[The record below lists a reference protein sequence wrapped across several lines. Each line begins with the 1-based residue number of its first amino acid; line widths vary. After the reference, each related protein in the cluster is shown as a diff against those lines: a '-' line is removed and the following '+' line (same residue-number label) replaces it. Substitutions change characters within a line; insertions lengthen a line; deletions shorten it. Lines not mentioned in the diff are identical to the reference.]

1 MSIANILSMAGGLGL
16 FLFGIRTMGDGL
28 ENAAGAKLKR
38 MLEVLTGNRFLA
50 VLVGFVVTAI
60 IQSSTATTVM
70 VVGFVNAGMMTL
82 AQAVGVIMGANIGT
96 TVTSLLIAL
105 NFSSVAA
112 ASVLV
117 GVILMLASKKTL
129 VKNLGSIFTGF
140 GLLFLGID
148 LMSDSMAPL
157 RESAGFMNFIVAV
170 SDSPL
175 RPLFGIL
182 LGIVMTAVLQS
193 SSASVGVLQTLA
205 MQGLVPLKFSVFV
218 LFGQNIGTCLTAL
231 FSTVGA
237 KKNSKRAAVIHLLF
251 NLLGTGMFIL
261 IALLT
266 PYIEWIEKISSDP
279 MAQIAISHIVFNVVS
294 TIVLFPF
301 AKLLVKLSCLIVPG
315 KDDSESEMHCRF
327 IDDRLLNTPPFA
339 VMQVGK
345 EVARMAKLARDNFE
359 TSAYAL
365 INRSDKDL
373 DKVMEKEE
381 VINYL
386 NHHITSYLVKL
397 NALDITDSDSD
408 YIARVFHAIN
418 DIERVGDHATN
429 LAEAAERNIGDGLT
443 FSDAARDELNQLC
456 GSVIT
461 LLDRSIEAF
470 DRQSLG
476 DGEAKELSDLEEH
489 IDDLT
494 LTCQDAHIFRLNR
507 NECNTEAG
515 MLYLNTITDFE
526 RVGDHAIN
534 IAFLARSNNFKN
546 TLAFCRGMMYN
557 INRTFV
563 RTKIQHSERT
573 EQYGRQTES
582 A

>member
-1 MSIANILSMAGGLGL
+1 MSVANILSMAGGLGL

-70 VVGFVNAGMMTL
+70 VVGFVNAGMMSL

-117 GVILMLASKKTL
+117 GVILMLASKKTV
-129 VKNLGSIFTGF
+129 VKNLGAIFTGF

-148 LMSDSMAPL
+148 MMSDSMAPL
-157 RESAGFMNFIVAV
+157 RESAGFMNFIITV
-170 SDSPL
+170 SESPL
-175 RPLFGIL
+175 RPLFGII

-251 NLLGTGMFIL
+251 NLIGTGIFIL

-266 PYIEWIEKISSDP
+266 PYVEWIEKLSPDP
-279 MAQIAISHIVFNVVS
+279 MAQIAISHIVFNIVS
-294 TIVLFPF
+294 TVVMFPF
-301 AKLLVKLSCLIVPG
+301 AKVLVKLSCLLVPG
-315 KDDSESEMHCRF
+315 KDDSESEMHCKF

-339 VMQVGK
+339 VMQVSK

-359 TSAYAL
+359 TSAHAL

-373 DKVMEKEE
+373 DKVMENEE
-381 VINYL
+381 IINYL

-418 DIERVGDHATN
+418 DIERVGDHAIN
-429 LAEAAERNIGDGLT
+429 LAEAAQHNIGEGLK
-443 FSDAARDELNQLC
+443 FSDPAREELNQLC
-456 GSVIT
+456 GSVVT
-461 LLDRSIEAF
+461 LLERSMAAF
-470 DRQSLG
+470 DNQSLS
-476 DGEAKELSDLEEH
+476 DNEAKELSDLEEH

-494 LTCQDAHIFRLNR
+494 LECQDSHIFRLNR
-507 NECNTEAG
+507 KECNTEAG

-534 IAFLARSNNFKN
+534 IAFLARSK
-546 TLAFCRGMMYN
+546 
-557 INRTFV
+557 
-563 RTKIQHSERT
+563 
-573 EQYGRQTES
+573 
-582 A
+582 

>member
-1 MSIANILSMAGGLGL
+1 MAGGLGL

-294 TIVLFPF
+294 TVVLFPF

-373 DKVMEKEE
+373 NKVMENEE

-456 GSVIT
+456 GSVIN

-470 DRQSLG
+470 NNQSLG

-534 IAFLARSNNFKN
+534 IAFLARSK
-546 TLAFCRGMMYN
+546 
-557 INRTFV
+557 
-563 RTKIQHSERT
+563 
-573 EQYGRQTES
+573 
-582 A
+582 

>member
-1 MSIANILSMAGGLGL
+1 MSVANILSMAGGLGL

-50 VLVGFVVTAI
+50 VLVGFIVTAI

-70 VVGFVNAGMMTL
+70 VVGFVNAGMMSL

-112 ASVLV
+112 SSVLV
-117 GVILMLASKKTL
+117 GVILMLASKKTV
-129 VKNLGSIFTGF
+129 VKNLGAIFTGF

-148 LMSDSMAPL
+148 MMSDSMAPL
-157 RESAGFMNFIVAV
+157 RESAGFMNFIVTV
-170 SDSPL
+170 SESPL
-175 RPLFGIL
+175 RPLFGII

-251 NLLGTGMFIL
+251 NLIGTGIFIL

-266 PYIEWIEKISSDP
+266 PYVEWIEKLSPDP
-279 MAQIAISHIVFNVVS
+279 MAQIAISHIVFNIVS
-294 TIVLFPF
+294 TVVMFPF
-301 AKLLVKLSCLIVPG
+301 AKVLVKLSCLLIPG
-315 KDDSESEMHCRF
+315 KDDSESEMHCKF

-339 VMQVGK
+339 VMQVSK

-359 TSAYAL
+359 TSAHAL

-373 DKVMEKEE
+373 DKVMENEE
-381 VINYL
+381 IINYL

-418 DIERVGDHATN
+418 DIERVGDHAIN
-429 LAEAAERNIGDGLT
+429 LAEAAQHNIGEGLK
-443 FSDAARDELNQLC
+443 FSDPAREELNQLC
-456 GSVIT
+456 GSVVT
-461 LLDRSIEAF
+461 LLERSMAAF
-470 DRQSLG
+470 DNQSLS
-476 DGEAKELSDLEEH
+476 DNEAKELSDLEEH

-494 LTCQDAHIFRLNR
+494 LECQDSHIFRLNR
-507 NECNTEAG
+507 KECNTEAG

-534 IAFLARSNNFKN
+534 IAFLARSK
-546 TLAFCRGMMYN
+546 
-557 INRTFV
+557 
-563 RTKIQHSERT
+563 
-573 EQYGRQTES
+573 
-582 A
+582 

>member
-1 MSIANILSMAGGLGL
+1 MSVANILSMAGGLGL

-70 VVGFVNAGMMTL
+70 VVGFVNAGMMSL

-112 ASVLV
+112 AAVLV
-117 GVILMLASKKTL
+117 GVILMLASKKTV
-129 VKNLGSIFTGF
+129 VKNLGAIFTGF

-148 LMSDSMAPL
+148 MMSDSMAPL
-157 RESAGFMNFIVAV
+157 RDSTGFMNFIVTV
-170 SDSPL
+170 SESPL
-175 RPLFGIL
+175 RPLFGII

-231 FSTVGA
+231 FSTVGV

-251 NLLGTGMFIL
+251 NLIGTGIFIL

-266 PYIEWIEKISSDP
+266 PYVEWIEKLSPDP
-279 MAQIAISHIVFNVVS
+279 MAQIAISHIVFNIVS
-294 TIVLFPF
+294 TVVMFPF
-301 AKLLVKLSCLIVPG
+301 AKVLVKLSCLLVPG
-315 KDDSESEMHCRF
+315 KDDSESEMHCKF

-339 VMQVGK
+339 VMQVSK
-345 EVARMAKLARDNFE
+345 EVARMAKLACDNSE
-359 TSAYAL
+359 TSAHAL

-373 DKVMEKEE
+373 DKVMENEE
-381 VINYL
+381 IINYL

-418 DIERVGDHATN
+418 DIERVGDHAIN
-429 LAEAAERNIGDGLT
+429 LAEAAQHNIGEGLK
-443 FSDAARDELNQLC
+443 FSDPAREELNQLC
-456 GSVIT
+456 GSVVT
-461 LLDRSIEAF
+461 LLERSMAAF
-470 DRQSLG
+470 DNQSLS
-476 DGEAKELSDLEEH
+476 DNEAKELSDLEEH

-494 LTCQDAHIFRLNR
+494 LECQDSHIFRLNR
-507 NECNTEAG
+507 KECNTEAG

-534 IAFLARSNNFKN
+534 IAFLARSK
-546 TLAFCRGMMYN
+546 
-557 INRTFV
+557 
-563 RTKIQHSERT
+563 
-573 EQYGRQTES
+573 
-582 A
+582 

>member
-1 MSIANILSMAGGLGL
+1 MSVANILSMAGGLGL

-28 ENAAGAKLKR
+28 DNAAGAKLKR

-70 VVGFVNAGMMTL
+70 VVGFVNAGMMSL

-112 ASVLV
+112 AAVLV
-117 GVILMLASKKTL
+117 GVILMLASKKTV
-129 VKNLGSIFTGF
+129 VKNLGAIFTGF

-148 LMSDSMAPL
+148 MMSDSMAPL
-157 RESAGFMNFIVAV
+157 RESAGFMNFIVTV
-170 SDSPL
+170 SESPL
-175 RPLFGIL
+175 RPLFGII

-251 NLLGTGMFIL
+251 NLIGTGIFIL
-261 IALLT
+261 IALLA
-266 PYIEWIEKISSDP
+266 PYVEWIEKLSPDP
-279 MAQIAISHIVFNVVS
+279 MAQIAISHIVFNIVS
-294 TIVLFPF
+294 TVVMFPF
-301 AKLLVKLSCLIVPG
+301 AKALVKLSCLLVPG
-315 KDDSESEMHCRF
+315 KDDSESEMHCKF

-339 VMQVGK
+339 VMQVSK

-359 TSAYAL
+359 TSAHAL

-373 DKVMEKEE
+373 DKVMENEE
-381 VINYL
+381 IINYL

-418 DIERVGDHATN
+418 DIERVGDHAIN
-429 LAEAAERNIGDGLT
+429 LAEAAQHNIGEGLK
-443 FSDAARDELNQLC
+443 FSDPAREELNQLC
-456 GSVIT
+456 GSVVT
-461 LLDRSIEAF
+461 LLERSMAAF
-470 DRQSLG
+470 DNQSLS
-476 DGEAKELSDLEEH
+476 DNEAKELSDLEEH

-494 LTCQDAHIFRLNR
+494 LECQDSHIFRLNR
-507 NECNTEAG
+507 KECNTEAG

-534 IAFLARSNNFKN
+534 IAFLARSK
-546 TLAFCRGMMYN
+546 
-557 INRTFV
+557 
-563 RTKIQHSERT
+563 
-573 EQYGRQTES
+573 
-582 A
+582 

>member
-1 MSIANILSMAGGLGL
+1 MSVANILSMAGGLGL

-70 VVGFVNAGMMTL
+70 VVGFVNAGMMSL

-117 GVILMLASKKTL
+117 GVILMLASKKTV
-129 VKNLGSIFTGF
+129 VKNLGAIFTGF

-148 LMSDSMAPL
+148 MMSDSMAPL
-157 RESAGFMNFIVAV
+157 RESAGFMNFIVTV
-170 SDSPL
+170 SESPL
-175 RPLFGIL
+175 RPLFGII

-251 NLLGTGMFIL
+251 NLIGTGIFIL

-266 PYIEWIEKISSDP
+266 PYVEWIEKLSPDP
-279 MAQIAISHIVFNVVS
+279 MAQIAISHIVFNIVS
-294 TIVLFPF
+294 TVVMFPF
-301 AKLLVKLSCLIVPG
+301 AKALVKLSCLLVPG
-315 KDDSESEMHCRF
+315 KDDSESEMHCKF

-339 VMQVGK
+339 VMQVSK

-359 TSAYAL
+359 TSAHAL

-373 DKVMEKEE
+373 DKVMENEE
-381 VINYL
+381 IINYL

-418 DIERVGDHATN
+418 DIERVGDHAIN
-429 LAEAAERNIGDGLT
+429 LAEAAQHNIGEGLK
-443 FSDAARDELNQLC
+443 FSDSAREELNQLC
-456 GSVIT
+456 GSVVT
-461 LLDRSIEAF
+461 LLERSMAAF
-470 DRQSLG
+470 DNQSLS
-476 DGEAKELSDLEEH
+476 DNEAKELSDLEEH

-494 LTCQDAHIFRLNR
+494 LECQDSHIFRLNR
-507 NECNTEAG
+507 KECNTEAG

-534 IAFLARSNNFKN
+534 IAFLARSK
-546 TLAFCRGMMYN
+546 
-557 INRTFV
+557 
-563 RTKIQHSERT
+563 
-573 EQYGRQTES
+573 
-582 A
+582 

>member
-1 MSIANILSMAGGLGL
+1 MSVANILSMAGGLGL

-117 GVILMLASKKTL
+117 GVILMLASKKTV
-129 VKNLGSIFTGF
+129 VKNLGAIFTGF

-148 LMSDSMAPL
+148 MMSDSMAPL
-157 RESAGFMNFIVAV
+157 RDSAGFMNFIVTV
-170 SDSPL
+170 SESPL
-175 RPLFGIL
+175 RPLFGII

-251 NLLGTGMFIL
+251 NLIGTGIFIL

-266 PYIEWIEKISSDP
+266 PYVEWIEKLSPDP
-279 MAQIAISHIVFNVVS
+279 MAQIAISHIVFNIVS
-294 TIVLFPF
+294 TVVMFPF
-301 AKLLVKLSCLIVPG
+301 AKALVKLSCLLVPG
-315 KDDSESEMHCRF
+315 KDDSESEMHCKF

-339 VMQVGK
+339 VMQVSK

-359 TSAYAL
+359 TSAHAL

-373 DKVMEKEE
+373 DKVMENEE
-381 VINYL
+381 IINYL

-418 DIERVGDHATN
+418 DIERVGDHAIN
-429 LAEAAERNIGDGLT
+429 LAEAAQHNIGEGLK
-443 FSDAARDELNQLC
+443 FSDPAREELNQLC
-456 GSVIT
+456 GSVVT
-461 LLDRSIEAF
+461 LLERSMAAF
-470 DRQSLG
+470 DNQSLS
-476 DGEAKELSDLEEH
+476 DNEAKELSDLEEH

-494 LTCQDAHIFRLNR
+494 LECQDSHIFRLNR
-507 NECNTEAG
+507 KECNTEAG

-534 IAFLARSNNFKN
+534 IAFLARSK
-546 TLAFCRGMMYN
+546 
-557 INRTFV
+557 
-563 RTKIQHSERT
+563 
-573 EQYGRQTES
+573 
-582 A
+582 

>member
-1 MSIANILSMAGGLGL
+1 MSVANILSMAGGLGL

-70 VVGFVNAGMMTL
+70 VVGFVNAGMMSL

-117 GVILMLASKKTL
+117 GVILMLASKKTV
-129 VKNLGSIFTGF
+129 VKNLGAIFTGF

-148 LMSDSMAPL
+148 MMSDSMAPL
-157 RESAGFMNFIVAV
+157 RDSAGFMNFIVTV
-170 SDSPL
+170 SESPL
-175 RPLFGIL
+175 RPLFGII

-251 NLLGTGMFIL
+251 NLIGTGIFIL

-266 PYIEWIEKISSDP
+266 PYVEWIEKLSPDP
-279 MAQIAISHIVFNVVS
+279 MAQIAISHIVFNIVS
-294 TIVLFPF
+294 TVVMFPF
-301 AKLLVKLSCLIVPG
+301 AKVLVKLSCLLVPG
-315 KDDSESEMHCRF
+315 KDDSESEMHCKF

-339 VMQVGK
+339 VMQVSK

-359 TSAYAL
+359 TSAHAL

-373 DKVMEKEE
+373 DKVMENEE
-381 VINYL
+381 IINYL

-418 DIERVGDHATN
+418 DIERVGDHAIN
-429 LAEAAERNIGDGLT
+429 LAEAAQHNIGEGLK
-443 FSDAARDELNQLC
+443 FSDPAREELNQLC
-456 GSVIT
+456 GSVVT
-461 LLDRSIEAF
+461 LLERSMAAF
-470 DRQSLG
+470 DNQSLS
-476 DGEAKELSDLEEH
+476 DNEAKELSDLEEH

-494 LTCQDAHIFRLNR
+494 LECQDSHIFRLNSK
-507 NECNTEAG
+507 ECNTEAG

-534 IAFLARSNNFKN
+534 IAFLARSK
-546 TLAFCRGMMYN
+546 
-557 INRTFV
+557 
-563 RTKIQHSERT
+563 
-573 EQYGRQTES
+573 
-582 A
+582 

>member
-1 MSIANILSMAGGLGL
+1 MSITNILSMAGGLGL

-294 TIVLFPF
+294 TVVLFPF

-470 DRQSLG
+470 NNQSLG

-534 IAFLARSNNFKN
+534 IAFLARSK
-546 TLAFCRGMMYN
+546 
-557 INRTFV
+557 
-563 RTKIQHSERT
+563 
-573 EQYGRQTES
+573 
-582 A
+582 

>member
-294 TIVLFPF
+294 TVVLFPF

-534 IAFLARSNNFKN
+534 IAFLARSK
-546 TLAFCRGMMYN
+546 
-557 INRTFV
+557 
-563 RTKIQHSERT
+563 
-573 EQYGRQTES
+573 
-582 A
+582 

>member
-1 MSIANILSMAGGLGL
+1 MSVANILSMAGGLGL

-70 VVGFVNAGMMTL
+70 VVGFVNSGLMTL
-82 AQAVGVIMGANIGT
+82 RQAINVIMGANVGT

-112 ASVLV
+112 AAVLV
-117 GVILMLASKKTL
+117 GVILMLASKKTV
-129 VKNLGSIFTGF
+129 VKNLGAIFTGF

-148 LMSDSMAPL
+148 MMSDSMAPL
-157 RESAGFMNFIVAV
+157 RDSAGFMNFIVTV
-170 SDSPL
+170 SESPL
-175 RPLFGIL
+175 RPLFGII

-251 NLLGTGMFIL
+251 NVIGTGIFIL

-266 PYIEWIEKISSDP
+266 PYVEWIEKLSPDP
-279 MAQIAISHIVFNVVS
+279 MAQIAISHIVFNIVS
-294 TIVLFPF
+294 TVVMFPF
-301 AKLLVKLSCLIVPG
+301 AKVLVKLSCLLVPG
-315 KDDSESEMHCRF
+315 KDDSESEMHCKF

-339 VMQVGK
+339 VMQVSK

-359 TSAYAL
+359 TSAHAL

-373 DKVMEKEE
+373 DKVMENEE

-418 DIERVGDHATN
+418 DIERVGDHAIN
-429 LAEAAERNIGDGLT
+429 LAEAAQHNIGEGLK
-443 FSDAARDELNQLC
+443 FSDPAREELNQLC
-456 GSVIT
+456 GSVVT
-461 LLDRSIEAF
+461 LLERSMAAF
-470 DRQSLG
+470 DNQSLS
-476 DGEAKELSDLEEH
+476 DNEAKELSDLEEH

-494 LTCQDAHIFRLNR
+494 LECQDSHIFRLNR
-507 NECNTEAG
+507 KECNTEAG

-534 IAFLARSNNFKN
+534 IAFLARSK
-546 TLAFCRGMMYN
+546 
-557 INRTFV
+557 
-563 RTKIQHSERT
+563 
-573 EQYGRQTES
+573 
-582 A
+582 

>member
-1 MSIANILSMAGGLGL
+1 MSVANILSMAGGLGL

-28 ENAAGAKLKR
+28 ENAAGTKLKR

-70 VVGFVNAGMMTL
+70 VVGFVNAGMMSL

-112 ASVLV
+112 AAVLV
-117 GVILMLASKKTL
+117 GVILMLASKKTV
-129 VKNLGSIFTGF
+129 VKNLGAIFTGF

-148 LMSDSMAPL
+148 MMSDSMAPL
-157 RESAGFMNFIVAV
+157 RESAGFMNFIVTV
-170 SDSPL
+170 SESPL
-175 RPLFGIL
+175 RPLFGII

-251 NLLGTGMFIL
+251 NLIGTGIFIL

-266 PYIEWIEKISSDP
+266 PYVEWIEKLSPDP
-279 MAQIAISHIVFNVVS
+279 MAQIAISHIVFNIVS
-294 TIVLFPF
+294 TVIMFPF
-301 AKLLVKLSCLIVPG
+301 AKVLVKLSCLLVPG
-315 KDDSESEMHCRF
+315 KDDSESEMHCKF

-339 VMQVGK
+339 VMQVSK

-359 TSAYAL
+359 TSAHAL

-373 DKVMEKEE
+373 DKVMENEE
-381 VINYL
+381 IINYL

-418 DIERVGDHATN
+418 DIERVGDHAIN
-429 LAEAAERNIGDGLT
+429 LAEAAQHNIGEGLK
-443 FSDAARDELNQLC
+443 FSDPAREELNQLC
-456 GSVIT
+456 GSVVT
-461 LLDRSIEAF
+461 LLERSMAAF
-470 DRQSLG
+470 DNQSLS
-476 DGEAKELSDLEEH
+476 DNEAKELSDLEEH

-494 LTCQDAHIFRLNR
+494 LECQDSHIFRLNR
-507 NECNTEAG
+507 KECNTEAG

-534 IAFLARSNNFKN
+534 IAFLARSK
-546 TLAFCRGMMYN
+546 
-557 INRTFV
+557 
-563 RTKIQHSERT
+563 
-573 EQYGRQTES
+573 
-582 A
+582 

>member
-1 MSIANILSMAGGLGL
+1 MSVANILSMAGGLGL

-70 VVGFVNAGMMTL
+70 VVGFVNAGMMSL

-117 GVILMLASKKTL
+117 GVILMLASKKTV
-129 VKNLGSIFTGF
+129 VKNLGAIFTGF

-148 LMSDSMAPL
+148 MMSDSMAPL
-157 RESAGFMNFIVAV
+157 RDSAGLMNFIVTV
-170 SDSPL
+170 SESPL
-175 RPLFGIL
+175 RPLFGII

-251 NLLGTGMFIL
+251 NLIGTGIFIL

-266 PYIEWIEKISSDP
+266 PYVEWIEKLSPDP
-279 MAQIAISHIVFNVVS
+279 MAQIAISHIVFNIVS
-294 TIVLFPF
+294 TVVMFPF
-301 AKLLVKLSCLIVPG
+301 AKALVKLSCLLVPG
-315 KDDSESEMHCRF
+315 KDDSESEMHCKF

-339 VMQVGK
+339 VMQVSK

-359 TSAYAL
+359 TSAHAL

-373 DKVMEKEE
+373 DKVMENEE
-381 VINYL
+381 IINYL

-418 DIERVGDHATN
+418 DIERVGDHAIN
-429 LAEAAERNIGDGLT
+429 LAEAAQHNIGEGLK
-443 FSDAARDELNQLC
+443 FSDPAREELNQLC
-456 GSVIT
+456 GSVVT
-461 LLDRSIEAF
+461 LLERSMAAF
-470 DRQSLG
+470 DNQSLS
-476 DGEAKELSDLEEH
+476 DDEAKELSDLEEH

-494 LTCQDAHIFRLNR
+494 LECQDSHIFRLNR
-507 NECNTEAG
+507 KECNTEAG

-534 IAFLARSNNFKN
+534 IAFLARSK
-546 TLAFCRGMMYN
+546 
-557 INRTFV
+557 
-563 RTKIQHSERT
+563 
-573 EQYGRQTES
+573 
-582 A
+582 

>member
-1 MSIANILSMAGGLGL
+1 MSVANILSMAGGLGL

-70 VVGFVNAGMMTL
+70 VVGFVNAGMMSL

-112 ASVLV
+112 AAVLV
-117 GVILMLASKKTL
+117 GVILMLASKKTV
-129 VKNLGSIFTGF
+129 VKNLGAIFTGF

-148 LMSDSMAPL
+148 MMSDSMAPL
-157 RESAGFMNFIVAV
+157 RESAGFMNFIVTV
-170 SDSPL
+170 SESPL
-175 RPLFGIL
+175 RPLFGII

-251 NLLGTGMFIL
+251 NLIGTGIFII

-266 PYIEWIEKISSDP
+266 PYVEWIEKLSPDP
-279 MAQIAISHIVFNVVS
+279 MAQIAISHIVFNIVS
-294 TIVLFPF
+294 TVVMFPF
-301 AKLLVKLSCLIVPG
+301 AKVLVKLSCLLVPG
-315 KDDSESEMHCRF
+315 KDDSESEMHCKF

-339 VMQVGK
+339 VMQVSK

-359 TSAYAL
+359 TSAHAL

-373 DKVMEKEE
+373 DKVMENEE
-381 VINYL
+381 IINYL

-418 DIERVGDHATN
+418 DIERVGDHAIN
-429 LAEAAERNIGDGLT
+429 LAEAAQHNIGEGLK
-443 FSDAARDELNQLC
+443 FSDPAREELNQLC
-456 GSVIT
+456 GSVVT
-461 LLDRSIEAF
+461 LLERSMAAF
-470 DRQSLG
+470 DNQSLS
-476 DGEAKELSDLEEH
+476 DNEAKELSDLEEH

-494 LTCQDAHIFRLNR
+494 LECQDSHIFRLNR
-507 NECNTEAG
+507 KECNTEAG

-534 IAFLARSNNFKN
+534 IAFLARSK
-546 TLAFCRGMMYN
+546 
-557 INRTFV
+557 
-563 RTKIQHSERT
+563 
-573 EQYGRQTES
+573 
-582 A
+582 

>member
-1 MSIANILSMAGGLGL
+1 MSVANILSMAGGLGL

-70 VVGFVNAGMMTL
+70 VVGFVNAGMMSL

-112 ASVLV
+112 AAVLV
-117 GVILMLASKKTL
+117 GVILMLASKKTV
-129 VKNLGSIFTGF
+129 VKNLGAIFTGF

-148 LMSDSMAPL
+148 MMSDSMAPL
-157 RESAGFMNFIVAV
+157 RESAGFMNFIVTV
-170 SDSPL
+170 SESPL
-175 RPLFGIL
+175 RPLFGII

-251 NLLGTGMFIL
+251 NLIGTGIFIL
-261 IALLT
+261 IALLA
-266 PYIEWIEKISSDP
+266 PYVEWIEKLSPDP
-279 MAQIAISHIVFNVVS
+279 MAQIAISHIVFNIVS
-294 TIVLFPF
+294 TVVMFPF
-301 AKLLVKLSCLIVPG
+301 AKVLVKLSCLLVPG
-315 KDDSESEMHCRF
+315 KDDSESEMHCKF

-339 VMQVGK
+339 VMQVSK

-359 TSAYAL
+359 TSAHAL
-365 INRSDKDL
+365 INHSDKDL
-373 DKVMEKEE
+373 DKVMENEE
-381 VINYL
+381 IINYL

-418 DIERVGDHATN
+418 DIERVGDHAIN
-429 LAEAAERNIGDGLT
+429 LAEAAQHNIGEGFK
-443 FSDAARDELNQLC
+443 FSDPAREELNQLC
-456 GSVIT
+456 GSVVT
-461 LLDRSIEAF
+461 LLERSMVAF
-470 DRQSLG
+470 DNQSLS
-476 DGEAKELSDLEEH
+476 DNEAKELSDLEEH

-494 LTCQDAHIFRLNR
+494 LECQDSHIFRLNR
-507 NECNTEAG
+507 KECNTEAG

-534 IAFLARSNNFKN
+534 IAFLARSK
-546 TLAFCRGMMYN
+546 
-557 INRTFV
+557 
-563 RTKIQHSERT
+563 
-573 EQYGRQTES
+573 
-582 A
+582 

>member
-1 MSIANILSMAGGLGL
+1 MSVANILSMAGGLGL

-70 VVGFVNAGMMTL
+70 VVGFVNAGMMSL

-112 ASVLV
+112 AAVLV
-117 GVILMLASKKTL
+117 GVILMLASKKTV
-129 VKNLGSIFTGF
+129 VKNLGAIFTGF

-148 LMSDSMAPL
+148 MMSDSMAPL
-157 RESAGFMNFIVAV
+157 RESAGFMNFIVTV
-170 SDSPL
+170 SESPL
-175 RPLFGIL
+175 RPLFGII

-205 MQGLVPLKFSVFV
+205 LQGLVPLKFSVFV

-251 NLLGTGMFIL
+251 NVIGTGIFIL

-266 PYIEWIEKISSDP
+266 PYVEWIEKLSPDP
-279 MAQIAISHIVFNVVS
+279 MAQIAISHIVFNIVS
-294 TIVLFPF
+294 TVIMFPF
-301 AKLLVKLSCLIVPG
+301 AKALVKLSCLLVPG
-315 KDDSESEMHCRF
+315 KDDSESEMHCKF

-339 VMQVGK
+339 VMQVSK

-359 TSAYAL
+359 TSAHAL

-373 DKVMEKEE
+373 DKVMENEE

-418 DIERVGDHATN
+418 DIERVGDHAIN
-429 LAEAAERNIGDGLT
+429 LAEAAQHNIGEGLK
-443 FSDAARDELNQLC
+443 FSDPAREELNQLC
-456 GSVIT
+456 GSVVT
-461 LLDRSIEAF
+461 LLERSMAAF
-470 DRQSLG
+470 DNQSLS
-476 DGEAKELSDLEEH
+476 DNEAKELSDLEEH

-494 LTCQDAHIFRLNR
+494 LECQDSHIFRLNR
-507 NECNTEAG
+507 KECNTEAG

-534 IAFLARSNNFKN
+534 IAFLARSK
-546 TLAFCRGMMYN
+546 
-557 INRTFV
+557 
-563 RTKIQHSERT
+563 
-573 EQYGRQTES
+573 
-582 A
+582 

>member
-1 MSIANILSMAGGLGL
+1 MSVANILSMAGGLGL

-70 VVGFVNAGMMTL
+70 VVGFVNAGMMSL

-117 GVILMLASKKTL
+117 GVILMLASKKTV
-129 VKNLGSIFTGF
+129 VKNLGAIFTGF

-148 LMSDSMAPL
+148 MMSDSMAPL
-157 RESAGFMNFIVAV
+157 RESAGFMNFIVTV
-170 SDSPL
+170 SESPL
-175 RPLFGIL
+175 RPLFGII

-251 NLLGTGMFIL
+251 NLIGTGIFIL

-266 PYIEWIEKISSDP
+266 PYVEWIEKLSPDP
-279 MAQIAISHIVFNVVS
+279 MAQIAISHIVFNIVS
-294 TIVLFPF
+294 TVVMFPF
-301 AKLLVKLSCLIVPG
+301 AKVLVKLSCLLVPG
-315 KDDSESEMHCRF
+315 KDDSESEMHCKF

-339 VMQVGK
+339 VMQVSK

-359 TSAYAL
+359 TSAHAL

-373 DKVMEKEE
+373 DKVMENEE
-381 VINYL
+381 IINYL

-418 DIERVGDHATN
+418 DIERVGDHAIN
-429 LAEAAERNIGDGLT
+429 LAEAAQHNIGEGLK
-443 FSDAARDELNQLC
+443 FSDPAREELNQLC
-456 GSVIT
+456 GSVVT
-461 LLDRSIEAF
+461 LLECSMAAF
-470 DRQSLG
+470 DNQSLS
-476 DGEAKELSDLEEH
+476 DNEAKELSDLEEH

-494 LTCQDAHIFRLNR
+494 LECQDSHIFRLNR
-507 NECNTEAG
+507 KECNTEAG

-534 IAFLARSNNFKN
+534 IAFLARSK
-546 TLAFCRGMMYN
+546 
-557 INRTFV
+557 
-563 RTKIQHSERT
+563 
-573 EQYGRQTES
+573 
-582 A
+582 

>member
-1 MSIANILSMAGGLGL
+1 MSVANILSMAGGLGL

-70 VVGFVNAGMMTL
+70 VVGFVNAGMMSL

-117 GVILMLASKKTL
+117 GVILMLASKKTV
-129 VKNLGSIFTGF
+129 VKNLGAIFTGF

-148 LMSDSMAPL
+148 MMSDSMAPL
-157 RESAGFMNFIVAV
+157 RDSAGFMNFIVTV
-170 SDSPL
+170 SESPL
-175 RPLFGIL
+175 RPLFGIV

-251 NLLGTGMFIL
+251 NLIGTGIFIL

-266 PYIEWIEKISSDP
+266 PYVEWIEKLSPDP
-279 MAQIAISHIVFNVVS
+279 MAQIAISHIVFNIVS
-294 TIVLFPF
+294 TVVMFPF
-301 AKLLVKLSCLIVPG
+301 AKALVKLSCLLVPG
-315 KDDSESEMHCRF
+315 KDDSESEMHCKF

-339 VMQVGK
+339 VMQVSK

-359 TSAYAL
+359 TSAHAL

-373 DKVMEKEE
+373 DKVMENEE
-381 VINYL
+381 IINYL

-418 DIERVGDHATN
+418 DIERVGDHAIN
-429 LAEAAERNIGDGLT
+429 LAEAAQHNIGEGLK
-443 FSDAARDELNQLC
+443 FSDPAREELNQLC
-456 GSVIT
+456 GSVVT
-461 LLDRSIEAF
+461 LLERSMAAF
-470 DRQSLG
+470 DNQSLS
-476 DGEAKELSDLEEH
+476 DNEAKELSDLEEH

-494 LTCQDAHIFRLNR
+494 LECQDSHIFRLNR
-507 NECNTEAG
+507 KECNTEAG

-534 IAFLARSNNFKN
+534 IAFLARSK
-546 TLAFCRGMMYN
+546 
-557 INRTFV
+557 
-563 RTKIQHSERT
+563 
-573 EQYGRQTES
+573 
-582 A
+582 

>member
-16 FLFGIRTMGDGL
+16 FLFGLRTMGDGL

-294 TIVLFPF
+294 TVVLFPF

-315 KDDSESEMHCRF
+315 KDDSESEMHCHF

-456 GSVIT
+456 GSVVT
-461 LLDRSIEAF
+461 LLERSMAAF
-470 DRQSLG
+470 DNQSLS
-476 DGEAKELSDLEEH
+476 DDEAKELSDLEEH

-494 LTCQDAHIFRLNR
+494 LECQDSHIFRLNR

-534 IAFLARSNNFKN
+534 IAFLARSK
-546 TLAFCRGMMYN
+546 
-557 INRTFV
+557 
-563 RTKIQHSERT
+563 
-573 EQYGRQTES
+573 
-582 A
+582 

>member
-1 MSIANILSMAGGLGL
+1 MSVANILSMAGGLGL

-70 VVGFVNAGMMTL
+70 VVGFVNAGMMSL

-117 GVILMLASKKTL
+117 GVILMLASKKTV
-129 VKNLGSIFTGF
+129 VKNLGAIFTGF

-148 LMSDSMAPL
+148 MMSDSMAPL
-157 RESAGFMNFIVAV
+157 RESAGFMNFIVTV
-170 SDSPL
+170 SESPL
-175 RPLFGIL
+175 RPLFGII

-205 MQGLVPLKFSVFV
+205 MQGLMPLKFSVFV

-251 NLLGTGMFIL
+251 NLIGTGIFII

-266 PYIEWIEKISSDP
+266 PYVEWIEKLSPDP
-279 MAQIAISHIVFNVVS
+279 MAQIAISHIVFNIVS
-294 TIVLFPF
+294 TVIMFPF
-301 AKLLVKLSCLIVPG
+301 AKVLVKLSCLLVPG
-315 KDDSESEMHCRF
+315 KDDSESEMHCKF

-339 VMQVGK
+339 VMQVSK

-359 TSAYAL
+359 TSAHAL

-373 DKVMEKEE
+373 DKVMENEE
-381 VINYL
+381 IINYL

-418 DIERVGDHATN
+418 DIERVGDHAIN
-429 LAEAAERNIGDGLT
+429 LAEAAQHNIGEGLK
-443 FSDAARDELNQLC
+443 FSDPAREELNQLC
-456 GSVIT
+456 GSVVT
-461 LLDRSIEAF
+461 LLERSMAAF
-470 DRQSLG
+470 DNQSLS
-476 DGEAKELSDLEEH
+476 DNEAKELSDLEEH

-494 LTCQDAHIFRLNR
+494 LECQDSHIFRLNR
-507 NECNTEAG
+507 KECNTEAG

-534 IAFLARSNNFKN
+534 IAFLARSK
-546 TLAFCRGMMYN
+546 
-557 INRTFV
+557 
-563 RTKIQHSERT
+563 
-573 EQYGRQTES
+573 
-582 A
+582 

>member
-1 MSIANILSMAGGLGL
+1 MSVANILSMAGGLGL

-70 VVGFVNAGMMTL
+70 VVGFVNAGMMSL

-112 ASVLV
+112 AAVLV
-117 GVILMLASKKTL
+117 GVILMLASKKTV
-129 VKNLGSIFTGF
+129 VKNLGAIFTGF
-140 GLLFLGID
+140 GLLFLGIHM
-148 LMSDSMAPL
+148 MSDSMAPL
-157 RESAGFMNFIVAV
+157 RESAGFMNFIVTV
-170 SDSPL
+170 SESPL
-175 RPLFGIL
+175 RPLFGII

-251 NLLGTGMFIL
+251 NLIGTGIFIL

-266 PYIEWIEKISSDP
+266 PYVEWIEKLSPDP
-279 MAQIAISHIVFNVVS
+279 MAQIAISHIVFNIVS
-294 TIVLFPF
+294 TVVMFPF
-301 AKLLVKLSCLIVPG
+301 AKVLVKLSCLLVPG
-315 KDDSESEMHCRF
+315 KDDSESEMHCKF

-339 VMQVGK
+339 VMQVSK

-359 TSAYAL
+359 TSAHAL

-373 DKVMEKEE
+373 DKVMENEE
-381 VINYL
+381 IINYL

-418 DIERVGDHATN
+418 DIERVGDHAIN
-429 LAEAAERNIGDGLT
+429 LAEAAQHNIGEGLK
-443 FSDAARDELNQLC
+443 FSDPAREELNQLC
-456 GSVIT
+456 GSVVT
-461 LLDRSIEAF
+461 LLERSMAAF
-470 DRQSLG
+470 DNQSLS
-476 DGEAKELSDLEEH
+476 DNEAKELSDLEEH

-494 LTCQDAHIFRLNR
+494 LECQDSHIFRLNR
-507 NECNTEAG
+507 KECNTEAG

-534 IAFLARSNNFKN
+534 IAFLARSK
-546 TLAFCRGMMYN
+546 
-557 INRTFV
+557 
-563 RTKIQHSERT
+563 
-573 EQYGRQTES
+573 
-582 A
+582 

>member
-1 MSIANILSMAGGLGL
+1 MSVANILSMAGGLGL

-70 VVGFVNAGMMTL
+70 VVGFVNAGMMSL

-112 ASVLV
+112 AAVLV
-117 GVILMLASKKTL
+117 GVILMLASKKTV
-129 VKNLGSIFTGF
+129 VKNLGAIFTGF

-148 LMSDSMAPL
+148 MMSDSMAPL
-157 RESAGFMNFIVAV
+157 RDSAGFMNFIVTV
-170 SDSPL
+170 SESPL
-175 RPLFGIL
+175 RPLFGII

-251 NLLGTGMFIL
+251 NLIGTGIFIL

-266 PYIEWIEKISSDP
+266 PYVEWIEKLSPDP
-279 MAQIAISHIVFNVVS
+279 MAQIAISHIVFNIVS
-294 TIVLFPF
+294 TVVMFPF
-301 AKLLVKLSCLIVPG
+301 AKALVKLSCLLVPG
-315 KDDSESEMHCRF
+315 KDDSESEMHCKF

-339 VMQVGK
+339 VMQVSK

-359 TSAYAL
+359 TSAHAL

-373 DKVMEKEE
+373 DKVMENEE
-381 VINYL
+381 IINYL

-418 DIERVGDHATN
+418 DIERVGDHAIN
-429 LAEAAERNIGDGLT
+429 LAEAAQHNIGEGLK
-443 FSDAARDELNQLC
+443 FSDPAREELNQLC
-456 GSVIT
+456 GSVVT
-461 LLDRSIEAF
+461 LLERSMAAF
-470 DRQSLG
+470 DNQSLS
-476 DGEAKELSDLEEH
+476 DDEAKKLSDLEEH

-494 LTCQDAHIFRLNR
+494 LECQDSHIFRLNR
-507 NECNTEAG
+507 KECNTEAG

-534 IAFLARSNNFKN
+534 IAFLARSK
-546 TLAFCRGMMYN
+546 
-557 INRTFV
+557 
-563 RTKIQHSERT
+563 
-573 EQYGRQTES
+573 
-582 A
+582 

>member
-1 MSIANILSMAGGLGL
+1 MSVANILSMAGGLGL

-70 VVGFVNAGMMTL
+70 VVGFVNAGMMSL

-112 ASVLV
+112 AAVLV
-117 GVILMLASKKTL
+117 GVILMLASKKTV
-129 VKNLGSIFTGF
+129 VKNLGAIFTGF

-148 LMSDSMAPL
+148 MMSDSMAPL
-157 RESAGFMNFIVAV
+157 RESAGFMNFIVTV
-170 SDSPL
+170 SESPL
-175 RPLFGIL
+175 RPLFGII

-251 NLLGTGMFIL
+251 NVIGTGIFIL

-266 PYIEWIEKISSDP
+266 PYVEWIEKLSPDP
-279 MAQIAISHIVFNVVS
+279 MAQIAISHIVFNIVS
-294 TIVLFPF
+294 TVIMFPF
-301 AKLLVKLSCLIVPG
+301 AKVLVKLSCLLVPG
-315 KDDSESEMHCRF
+315 KDDSESEMHCKF

-339 VMQVGK
+339 VMQVSK

-359 TSAYAL
+359 TSAHAL

-373 DKVMEKEE
+373 DKVMENEE

-418 DIERVGDHATN
+418 DIERVGDHAIN
-429 LAEAAERNIGDGLT
+429 LAEAAQHNIGEGLK
-443 FSDAARDELNQLC
+443 FSDPAREELNQLC
-456 GSVIT
+456 GSVVT
-461 LLDRSIEAF
+461 LLERSMAAF
-470 DRQSLG
+470 DNQSLS
-476 DGEAKELSDLEEH
+476 DDEAKELSDLEEH

-494 LTCQDAHIFRLNR
+494 LECQDSHIFRLNR
-507 NECNTEAG
+507 KECNTEAG

-534 IAFLARSNNFKN
+534 IAFLARSK
-546 TLAFCRGMMYN
+546 
-557 INRTFV
+557 
-563 RTKIQHSERT
+563 
-573 EQYGRQTES
+573 
-582 A
+582 

>member
-470 DRQSLG
+470 NNQSLG

-534 IAFLARSNNFKN
+534 IAFLARSK
-546 TLAFCRGMMYN
+546 
-557 INRTFV
+557 
-563 RTKIQHSERT
+563 
-573 EQYGRQTES
+573 
-582 A
+582 

>member
-1 MSIANILSMAGGLGL
+1 MSVANILSMAGGLGL

-70 VVGFVNAGMMTL
+70 VVGFVNAGMMSL

-117 GVILMLASKKTL
+117 GVILMLASKKTV
-129 VKNLGSIFTGF
+129 VKNLGAIFTGF

-148 LMSDSMAPL
+148 MMSDSMAPL
-157 RESAGFMNFIVAV
+157 RDSAGFMNFIVTV
-170 SDSPL
+170 SESPL
-175 RPLFGIL
+175 RPLFGII

-251 NLLGTGMFIL
+251 NLIGTGIFIL

-266 PYIEWIEKISSDP
+266 PYVEWIEKLTPDP
-279 MAQIAISHIVFNVVS
+279 MAQIAISHIVFNIVS
-294 TIVLFPF
+294 TVVMFPF
-301 AKLLVKLSCLIVPG
+301 AKALVKLSCLLVPG
-315 KDDSESEMHCRF
+315 KDDSESEMHCKF

-339 VMQVGK
+339 VMQVSK

-359 TSAYAL
+359 TSAHAL

-373 DKVMEKEE
+373 DKVMENEE
-381 VINYL
+381 IINYL

-418 DIERVGDHATN
+418 DIERVGDHAIN
-429 LAEAAERNIGDGLT
+429 LAEAAQHNIGEGLK
-443 FSDAARDELNQLC
+443 FSDPAREELNQLC
-456 GSVIT
+456 GSVVT
-461 LLDRSIEAF
+461 LLERSMAAF
-470 DRQSLG
+470 DNQSLS
-476 DGEAKELSDLEEH
+476 DNEAKELSDLEEH

-494 LTCQDAHIFRLNR
+494 LECQDSHIFRLNR
-507 NECNTEAG
+507 KECNTEAG

-534 IAFLARSNNFKN
+534 IAFLARSK
-546 TLAFCRGMMYN
+546 
-557 INRTFV
+557 
-563 RTKIQHSERT
+563 
-573 EQYGRQTES
+573 
-582 A
+582 

>member
-294 TIVLFPF
+294 TVVLFPF

-315 KDDSESEMHCRF
+315 KDDSESEMHCHF

-373 DKVMEKEE
+373 NKVMEKEE

-470 DRQSLG
+470 NNQSLG

-534 IAFLARSNNFKN
+534 IAFLARSK
-546 TLAFCRGMMYN
+546 
-557 INRTFV
+557 
-563 RTKIQHSERT
+563 
-573 EQYGRQTES
+573 
-582 A
+582 

>member
-1 MSIANILSMAGGLGL
+1 MSVANILSMAGGLGL

-70 VVGFVNAGMMTL
+70 VVGFVNAGMMSL

-112 ASVLV
+112 AAVLV
-117 GVILMLASKKTL
+117 GVILMLASKKTV
-129 VKNLGSIFTGF
+129 VKNLGAIFTGF

-148 LMSDSMAPL
+148 MMSDSMAPL
-157 RESAGFMNFIVAV
+157 RESAGFMNFIVTV
-170 SDSPL
+170 SESPL
-175 RPLFGIL
+175 RPLFGII

-251 NLLGTGMFIL
+251 NLIGTGIFIL
-261 IALLT
+261 IALLA
-266 PYIEWIEKISSDP
+266 PYVEWIEKLSPGP
-279 MAQIAISHIVFNVVS
+279 MAQIAISHIVFNIVS
-294 TIVLFPF
+294 TVVMFPF
-301 AKLLVKLSCLIVPG
+301 ANVLVKLSCLLVPG
-315 KDDSESEMHCRF
+315 KDDSESEMHCKF

-339 VMQVGK
+339 VMQVSK
-345 EVARMAKLARDNFE
+345 EVARMAKLARENFE
-359 TSAYAL
+359 TSAHAL

-373 DKVMEKEE
+373 DKVMENEE
-381 VINYL
+381 IINYL

-418 DIERVGDHATN
+418 DIERVGDHAIN
-429 LAEAAERNIGDGLT
+429 LAEAAQHNIGEGLK
-443 FSDAARDELNQLC
+443 FSDPAREELNRLC
-456 GSVIT
+456 GSVVT
-461 LLDRSIEAF
+461 LLERSMAAF
-470 DRQSLG
+470 DNQSLS
-476 DGEAKELSDLEEH
+476 DDEAKELSDLEEH

-494 LTCQDAHIFRLNR
+494 LECQDSHIFRLNR
-507 NECNTEAG
+507 KECNTEAG

-534 IAFLARSNNFKN
+534 IAFLARSK
-546 TLAFCRGMMYN
+546 
-557 INRTFV
+557 
-563 RTKIQHSERT
+563 
-573 EQYGRQTES
+573 
-582 A
+582 

>member
-1 MSIANILSMAGGLGL
+1 MSVANILSMAGGLGL

-38 MLEVLTGNRFLA
+38 MREVLTGNRFLA

-70 VVGFVNAGMMTL
+70 VVGFVNAGMMSL

-112 ASVLV
+112 AAVLV
-117 GVILMLASKKTL
+117 GVILMLASKKTV
-129 VKNLGSIFTGF
+129 VKNLGAIFTGF

-148 LMSDSMAPL
+148 MMSDSMAPL
-157 RESAGFMNFIVAV
+157 RESAGFMNFIVTV
-170 SDSPL
+170 SESPL
-175 RPLFGIL
+175 RPLFGII

-251 NLLGTGMFIL
+251 NLIGTGIFIL

-266 PYIEWIEKISSDP
+266 PYVEWIEKLSPDP
-279 MAQIAISHIVFNVVS
+279 MAQIAISHIVFNIVS
-294 TIVLFPF
+294 TVVMFPF
-301 AKLLVKLSCLIVPG
+301 AKVLVKLSCLLVPG
-315 KDDSESEMHCRF
+315 KDDSESEMHCKF

-339 VMQVGK
+339 VMQVSK

-359 TSAYAL
+359 TSAHAL

-373 DKVMEKEE
+373 DKVMENEE
-381 VINYL
+381 IINYL

-418 DIERVGDHATN
+418 DIERVGDHAIN
-429 LAEAAERNIGDGLT
+429 LAEAAQHNIGEGLK
-443 FSDAARDELNQLC
+443 FSDPAREELNQLC
-456 GSVIT
+456 GSVVT
-461 LLDRSIEAF
+461 LLERSMAAF
-470 DRQSLG
+470 DNQSLS
-476 DGEAKELSDLEEH
+476 DNEAKGLSDLEEH

-494 LTCQDAHIFRLNR
+494 LECQDSHIFRLNR
-507 NECNTEAG
+507 KECNTEAG

-534 IAFLARSNNFKN
+534 IAFLARSK
-546 TLAFCRGMMYN
+546 
-557 INRTFV
+557 
-563 RTKIQHSERT
+563 
-573 EQYGRQTES
+573 
-582 A
+582 

>member
-1 MSIANILSMAGGLGL
+1 MSVANILSMAGGLGL

-70 VVGFVNAGMMTL
+70 VVGFVNAGMMSL

-112 ASVLV
+112 AAVLV
-117 GVILMLASKKTL
+117 GVILMLASKKTV
-129 VKNLGSIFTGF
+129 VKNLGAIFTGF

-148 LMSDSMAPL
+148 MMSDSMAPL
-157 RESAGFMNFIVAV
+157 RESAGFMNFIVTV
-170 SDSPL
+170 SESPL
-175 RPLFGIL
+175 RPLFGII

-251 NLLGTGMFIL
+251 NLIGTGIFIL

-266 PYIEWIEKISSDP
+266 PYVEWIEKLSPDP
-279 MAQIAISHIVFNVVS
+279 MAQIAISHIVFNIVS
-294 TIVLFPF
+294 TVVMFPF
-301 AKLLVKLSCLIVPG
+301 AKALVKLSCLLVPG
-315 KDDSESEMHCRF
+315 KDDSESESEMHCKF

-339 VMQVGK
+339 VMQVSK

-359 TSAYAL
+359 TSAHAL

-373 DKVMEKEE
+373 DKVMENEE
-381 VINYL
+381 IINYL

-418 DIERVGDHATN
+418 DIERVGDHAIN
-429 LAEAAERNIGDGLT
+429 LAEAAQHNIGEGLK
-443 FSDAARDELNQLC
+443 FSDPAREELNQLC
-456 GSVIT
+456 GSVVT
-461 LLDRSIEAF
+461 LLERSMAAF
-470 DRQSLG
+470 DNQSLS
-476 DGEAKELSDLEEH
+476 DNEAKELSDLEEH

-494 LTCQDAHIFRLNR
+494 LECQDSHIFRLNR
-507 NECNTEAG
+507 KECNTEAG

-534 IAFLARSNNFKN
+534 IAFLARSK
-546 TLAFCRGMMYN
+546 
-557 INRTFV
+557 
-563 RTKIQHSERT
+563 
-573 EQYGRQTES
+573 
-582 A
+582 

>member
-1 MSIANILSMAGGLGL
+1 MSVANILSMAGGLGL

-70 VVGFVNAGMMTL
+70 VVGFVNAGMMSL

-112 ASVLV
+112 AAVLV
-117 GVILMLASKKTL
+117 GVILMLASKKTV
-129 VKNLGSIFTGF
+129 VKNLGAIFTGF

-148 LMSDSMAPL
+148 MMSDSMAPL
-157 RESAGFMNFIVAV
+157 RDSAGFMNFIVTV
-170 SDSPL
+170 SESPL
-175 RPLFGIL
+175 RPLFGII

-251 NLLGTGMFIL
+251 NLIGTGIFIL

-266 PYIEWIEKISSDP
+266 PYVEWIEKLSPDP
-279 MAQIAISHIVFNVVS
+279 MAQIAISHIVFNIVS
-294 TIVLFPF
+294 TVVMFPF
-301 AKLLVKLSCLIVPG
+301 AKALVKLSCLLVPG
-315 KDDSESEMHCRF
+315 KDDGESEMHCKF

-339 VMQVGK
+339 VMQVSK

-359 TSAYAL
+359 TSAHAL

-373 DKVMEKEE
+373 DKVMENEE
-381 VINYL
+381 IINYL

-418 DIERVGDHATN
+418 DIERVGDHAIN
-429 LAEAAERNIGDGLT
+429 LAEAAQHNIGEGLK
-443 FSDAARDELNQLC
+443 FSDPAREELNQLC
-456 GSVIT
+456 GSVVT
-461 LLDRSIEAF
+461 LLERSMAAF
-470 DRQSLG
+470 DNQSLS
-476 DGEAKELSDLEEH
+476 DNEAKELSDLEEH

-494 LTCQDAHIFRLNR
+494 LECQDSHIFRLNR
-507 NECNTEAG
+507 KECNTEAG

-534 IAFLARSNNFKN
+534 IAFLARSK
-546 TLAFCRGMMYN
+546 
-557 INRTFV
+557 
-563 RTKIQHSERT
+563 
-573 EQYGRQTES
+573 
-582 A
+582 

>member
-1 MSIANILSMAGGLGL
+1 MSVANILSMAGGLGL

-70 VVGFVNAGMMTL
+70 VVGFVNAGMMSL

-117 GVILMLASKKTL
+117 GVILMLASKKTV
-129 VKNLGSIFTGF
+129 VKNLGAIFTGF

-148 LMSDSMAPL
+148 MMSDSMAPL
-157 RESAGFMNFIVAV
+157 RDSAGFMNFIVTV
-170 SDSPL
+170 SESPL
-175 RPLFGIL
+175 RPLFGII

-251 NLLGTGMFIL
+251 NLIGTGIFIL

-266 PYIEWIEKISSDP
+266 PYVEWIEKLSPDP
-279 MAQIAISHIVFNVVS
+279 MAQIAISHIVFNIVS
-294 TIVLFPF
+294 TVIMFPF
-301 AKLLVKLSCLIVPG
+301 AKVLVKLSCLLVPG
-315 KDDSESEMHCRF
+315 KDDSESEMHCKF

-339 VMQVGK
+339 VMQVSK

-359 TSAYAL
+359 TSAHAL

-373 DKVMEKEE
+373 DKVMENEE
-381 VINYL
+381 IINYL

-418 DIERVGDHATN
+418 DIERVGDHAIN
-429 LAEAAERNIGDGLT
+429 LAEAAQHNIGEELK
-443 FSDAARDELNQLC
+443 FSDPAREELNQLC
-456 GSVIT
+456 GSVVT
-461 LLDRSIEAF
+461 LLERSMAAF
-470 DRQSLG
+470 DNQSLS
-476 DGEAKELSDLEEH
+476 DNEAKELSDLEEH

-494 LTCQDAHIFRLNR
+494 LECQDSHIFRLNR
-507 NECNTEAG
+507 KECNTEAG

-534 IAFLARSNNFKN
+534 IAFLARSK
-546 TLAFCRGMMYN
+546 
-557 INRTFV
+557 
-563 RTKIQHSERT
+563 
-573 EQYGRQTES
+573 
-582 A
+582 

>member
-1 MSIANILSMAGGLGL
+1 MSVANILSMAGGLGL

-70 VVGFVNAGMMTL
+70 VVGFVNAGMMSL

-112 ASVLV
+112 AAVLV
-117 GVILMLASKKTL
+117 GVILMLASKKTV
-129 VKNLGSIFTGF
+129 VKNLGAIFTGF

-148 LMSDSMAPL
+148 MMSDSMAPL
-157 RESAGFMNFIVAV
+157 RESVGFMNFIVTV
-170 SDSPL
+170 SESPL
-175 RPLFGIL
+175 RPLFGII

-251 NLLGTGMFIL
+251 NLIGTGIFIL

-266 PYIEWIEKISSDP
+266 SYVEWIEKLSPDP
-279 MAQIAISHIVFNVVS
+279 MAQIAISHIVFNIVS
-294 TIVLFPF
+294 TVVMFPF
-301 AKLLVKLSCLIVPG
+301 AKVLVKLSCLLVPG
-315 KDDSESEMHCRF
+315 KDDSESEMHCKF

-339 VMQVGK
+339 VMQVSK

-359 TSAYAL
+359 TSAHAL

-373 DKVMEKEE
+373 DKVMENEE

-418 DIERVGDHATN
+418 DIERVGDHAIN
-429 LAEAAERNIGDGLT
+429 LAEAAQHNIGEGLK
-443 FSDAARDELNQLC
+443 FSDPAREELNQLC
-456 GSVIT
+456 GSVVT
-461 LLDRSIEAF
+461 LLERSMAAF
-470 DRQSLG
+470 DNQSLS
-476 DGEAKELSDLEEH
+476 DNEAKELSDLEEH

-494 LTCQDAHIFRLNR
+494 LECQDSHIFRLNR
-507 NECNTEAG
+507 KECNTEAG

-534 IAFLARSNNFKN
+534 IAFLARSK
-546 TLAFCRGMMYN
+546 
-557 INRTFV
+557 
-563 RTKIQHSERT
+563 
-573 EQYGRQTES
+573 
-582 A
+582 

>member
-1 MSIANILSMAGGLGL
+1 MSVANILSMAGGLGL

-70 VVGFVNAGMMTL
+70 VVGFVNAGMMSL

-117 GVILMLASKKTL
+117 GVILMLASKKTV
-129 VKNLGSIFTGF
+129 VKNLGAIFTGF

-148 LMSDSMAPL
+148 MMSDSMAPL
-157 RESAGFMNFIVAV
+157 RDSAGFMNFIVTV
-170 SDSPL
+170 SESPL
-175 RPLFGIL
+175 RPLFGII

-251 NLLGTGMFIL
+251 NVIGTGIFIL

-266 PYIEWIEKISSDP
+266 PYVEWIEKLSPDP
-279 MAQIAISHIVFNVVS
+279 MAQIAISHIVFNIVS
-294 TIVLFPF
+294 TVVMFPF
-301 AKLLVKLSCLIVPG
+301 AKVLVKLSCLLVPG
-315 KDDSESEMHCRF
+315 KDDSESEMHCKF

-339 VMQVGK
+339 VMQVSK

-359 TSAYAL
+359 TSAHAL

-373 DKVMEKEE
+373 DKVMENEE
-381 VINYL
+381 IINYL

-418 DIERVGDHATN
+418 DIERVGDHAIN
-429 LAEAAERNIGDGLT
+429 LAEAAQHNIGEGLK
-443 FSDAARDELNQLC
+443 FSDPAREELNQLC
-456 GSVIT
+456 GSVVT
-461 LLDRSIEAF
+461 LLERSMAAF
-470 DRQSLG
+470 DNQSLS
-476 DGEAKELSDLEEH
+476 DDEAKELSDLEEH

-494 LTCQDAHIFRLNR
+494 LECQDSHIFRLNR
-507 NECNTEAG
+507 KECNTEAG

-534 IAFLARSNNFKN
+534 IAFLARSK
-546 TLAFCRGMMYN
+546 
-557 INRTFV
+557 
-563 RTKIQHSERT
+563 
-573 EQYGRQTES
+573 
-582 A
+582 

>member
-1 MSIANILSMAGGLGL
+1 MSVANILSMAGGLGL

-70 VVGFVNAGMMTL
+70 VVGFVNAGMMSL

-112 ASVLV
+112 AAVLV
-117 GVILMLASKKTL
+117 GVILMLASKKTV
-129 VKNLGSIFTGF
+129 VKNLGAIFTGF

-148 LMSDSMAPL
+148 MMSDSMAPL
-157 RESAGFMNFIVAV
+157 RESAGFMNFIVTV
-170 SDSPL
+170 SESPL
-175 RPLFGIL
+175 RPLFGII

-251 NLLGTGMFIL
+251 NLIGTGIFIL
-261 IALLT
+261 IALLA
-266 PYIEWIEKISSDP
+266 PYVEWIEKLSPYP
-279 MAQIAISHIVFNVVS
+279 MAQIAISHIVFNIVS
-294 TIVLFPF
+294 TVIMFPF
-301 AKLLVKLSCLIVPG
+301 AKALVKLSCLLVPG
-315 KDDSESEMHCRF
+315 KDDSESEMHCKF

-339 VMQVGK
+339 VMQVSK

-359 TSAYAL
+359 TSAHAL

-373 DKVMEKEE
+373 DKVMENED

-418 DIERVGDHATN
+418 DIERVGDHAIN
-429 LAEAAERNIGDGLT
+429 LAEAAQHNIGEGLK
-443 FSDAARDELNQLC
+443 FSDPAREELNQLC
-456 GSVIT
+456 GSVVT
-461 LLDRSIEAF
+461 LLERSMAAF
-470 DRQSLG
+470 DNQSLS
-476 DGEAKELSDLEEH
+476 DNEAKELSDLEEH

-494 LTCQDAHIFRLNR
+494 LECQDSHIFRLNR
-507 NECNTEAG
+507 KECNTKAG

-534 IAFLARSNNFKN
+534 IAFLARSK
-546 TLAFCRGMMYN
+546 
-557 INRTFV
+557 
-563 RTKIQHSERT
+563 
-573 EQYGRQTES
+573 
-582 A
+582 

>member
-1 MSIANILSMAGGLGL
+1 MSVANILSMAGGLGL

-70 VVGFVNAGMMTL
+70 VVGFVNAGMMSL

-112 ASVLV
+112 AAVLV
-117 GVILMLASKKTL
+117 GVILMLASKKTV
-129 VKNLGSIFTGF
+129 VKNLGAIFTGF

-148 LMSDSMAPL
+148 MMSDSMAPL
-157 RESAGFMNFIVAV
+157 RDSAGFMNFIVTV
-170 SDSPL
+170 SESPL
-175 RPLFGIL
+175 RPLFGII

-251 NLLGTGMFIL
+251 NLIGTGIFII

-266 PYIEWIEKISSDP
+266 PYVEWIEKLSPDP
-279 MAQIAISHIVFNVVS
+279 MAQIAISHIVFNIVS
-294 TIVLFPF
+294 TVVMFPF
-301 AKLLVKLSCLIVPG
+301 AKVLVKLSCLLVPG
-315 KDDSESEMHCRF
+315 KDDSESEMHCKF

-339 VMQVGK
+339 VMQVSK
-345 EVARMAKLARDNFE
+345 EVARMAKLACDNFE
-359 TSAYAL
+359 TSAHAL

-373 DKVMEKEE
+373 DKVMENEE
-381 VINYL
+381 IINYL

-418 DIERVGDHATN
+418 DIERVGDHAIN
-429 LAEAAERNIGDGLT
+429 LAEAAQHNIGEGLK
-443 FSDAARDELNQLC
+443 FSDPAREELNQLC
-456 GSVIT
+456 GSVVT
-461 LLDRSIEAF
+461 LLERSMAAF
-470 DRQSLG
+470 DNQSLS
-476 DGEAKELSDLEEH
+476 DNEAKELSDLEEH

-494 LTCQDAHIFRLNR
+494 LECQDSHIFRLNR
-507 NECNTEAG
+507 KECNTEAG

-534 IAFLARSNNFKN
+534 IAFLARSK
-546 TLAFCRGMMYN
+546 
-557 INRTFV
+557 
-563 RTKIQHSERT
+563 
-573 EQYGRQTES
+573 
-582 A
+582 

>member
-1 MSIANILSMAGGLGL
+1 MSVANILSMAGGLGL

-70 VVGFVNAGMMTL
+70 VVGFVNAGMMSL

-112 ASVLV
+112 AAVLV
-117 GVILMLASKKTL
+117 GVILMLASKKTV
-129 VKNLGSIFTGF
+129 VKNLGAIFAGF

-148 LMSDSMAPL
+148 MMSDSMAPL
-157 RESAGFMNFIVAV
+157 RESAGFMNFIVTV
-170 SDSPL
+170 SESPL
-175 RPLFGIL
+175 RPLFGII

-251 NLLGTGMFIL
+251 NLIGTGIFII

-266 PYIEWIEKISSDP
+266 PYVEWIEKLSPDP
-279 MAQIAISHIVFNVVS
+279 MVQIAISHIVFNIVS
-294 TIVLFPF
+294 TVVMFPF
-301 AKLLVKLSCLIVPG
+301 AKALVKLSCLLVPG
-315 KDDSESEMHCRF
+315 KDDSESEMHCKF

-339 VMQVGK
+339 VMQVSK

-359 TSAYAL
+359 TSAHAL

-373 DKVMEKEE
+373 DKVMENEE
-381 VINYL
+381 IINYL

-418 DIERVGDHATN
+418 DIERVGDHAIN
-429 LAEAAERNIGDGLT
+429 LAEAAQHNIGEGLK
-443 FSDAARDELNQLC
+443 FSDPAREERNQLC
-456 GSVIT
+456 GSVVT
-461 LLDRSIEAF
+461 LLERSMAAF
-470 DRQSLG
+470 DNQSLS
-476 DGEAKELSDLEEH
+476 DNEAKELSDLEEH

-494 LTCQDAHIFRLNR
+494 LECQDSHIFRLNR
-507 NECNTEAG
+507 KECNTEAG

-534 IAFLARSNNFKN
+534 IAFLARSK
-546 TLAFCRGMMYN
+546 
-557 INRTFV
+557 
-563 RTKIQHSERT
+563 
-573 EQYGRQTES
+573 
-582 A
+582 

>member
-1 MSIANILSMAGGLGL
+1 MSIANILSMTGGLGL

-294 TIVLFPF
+294 TVVLFPF

-373 DKVMEKEE
+373 NKVMEKEE

-470 DRQSLG
+470 NNQSLG

-534 IAFLARSNNFKN
+534 IAFLARSK
-546 TLAFCRGMMYN
+546 
-557 INRTFV
+557 
-563 RTKIQHSERT
+563 
-573 EQYGRQTES
+573 
-582 A
+582 

>member
-1 MSIANILSMAGGLGL
+1 MSVANILSMAGGLGL

-70 VVGFVNAGMMTL
+70 VVGFVNAGMMSL

-112 ASVLV
+112 AAVLV
-117 GVILMLASKKTL
+117 GVILMLASKKTV
-129 VKNLGSIFTGF
+129 VKNLGAIFTGF

-148 LMSDSMAPL
+148 MMSDSMAPL
-157 RESAGFMNFIVAV
+157 RESAGFMNFIVTV
-170 SDSPL
+170 SESPL
-175 RPLFGIL
+175 RPLFGII

-251 NLLGTGMFIL
+251 NLIGTGIFIL

-266 PYIEWIEKISSDP
+266 PYVEWIEKLSPDP
-279 MAQIAISHIVFNVVS
+279 MAQIAISHIVFNIVS
-294 TIVLFPF
+294 TVIMFPF
-301 AKLLVKLSCLIVPG
+301 AKVLVKLSCLLVPG
-315 KDDSESEMHCRF
+315 KDDSESEMHCKF

-339 VMQVGK
+339 VMQVSK

-359 TSAYAL
+359 TSAHAL

-373 DKVMEKEE
+373 DKVMENEE
-381 VINYL
+381 IINYL

-418 DIERVGDHATN
+418 DIERVGDHAIN
-429 LAEAAERNIGDGLT
+429 LAEAAQHNIGEGLK
-443 FSDAARDELNQLC
+443 FSDPAREELNQLC
-456 GSVIT
+456 GSVVT
-461 LLDRSIEAF
+461 LLERSMAAF
-470 DRQSLG
+470 DNQSLS
-476 DGEAKELSDLEEH
+476 DNEAKELSDLEEH

-494 LTCQDAHIFRLNR
+494 LECQDSHIFRLNR
-507 NECNTEAG
+507 KECNTEAG

-534 IAFLARSNNFKN
+534 IAFLARSK
-546 TLAFCRGMMYN
+546 
-557 INRTFV
+557 
-563 RTKIQHSERT
+563 
-573 EQYGRQTES
+573 
-582 A
+582 

>member
-1 MSIANILSMAGGLGL
+1 MSVANILSMAGGLGL
-16 FLFGIRTMGDGL
+16 FLFGITTMGDGI
-28 ENAAGAKLKR
+28 ENAAGAKHKR
-38 MLEVLTGNRFLA
+38 KHEVLTGNRFLA

-70 VVGFVNAGMMTL
+70 VVGFVNAGMMSL

-117 GVILMLASKKTL
+117 GVILMLASKKTV
-129 VKNLGSIFTGF
+129 VKNLGAIFTGF

-148 LMSDSMAPL
+148 MMSDSMAPL
-157 RESAGFMNFIVAV
+157 RDSAGFMNFIVTV
-170 SDSPL
+170 SESPL
-175 RPLFGIL
+175 RPLFGII

-251 NLLGTGMFIL
+251 NLIGTGIFIL

-266 PYIEWIEKISSDP
+266 PYVEWIEKLSPDP
-279 MAQIAISHIVFNVVS
+279 MAQIAISHIVFNIVS
-294 TIVLFPF
+294 TVVMFPF
-301 AKLLVKLSCLIVPG
+301 AKALVKLSCLLVPG
-315 KDDSESEMHCRF
+315 KDDSESEMHCKF

-339 VMQVGK
+339 VMQVSK

-359 TSAYAL
+359 TSAHAL

-373 DKVMEKEE
+373 DKVMENEE
-381 VINYL
+381 IINYL

-418 DIERVGDHATN
+418 DIERVGDHAIN
-429 LAEAAERNIGDGLT
+429 LAEAAQHNIGEGLK
-443 FSDAARDELNQLC
+443 FSDPAREELNQLC
-456 GSVIT
+456 GSVVT
-461 LLDRSIEAF
+461 LLERSMAAF
-470 DRQSLG
+470 DNQSLS
-476 DGEAKELSDLEEH
+476 DDEAKELSDLEEH

-494 LTCQDAHIFRLNR
+494 LECQDSHIFRLNR
-507 NECNTEAG
+507 KECNTEAG
-515 MLYLNTITDFE
+515 MLYLNTIPDFE

-534 IAFLARSNNFKN
+534 IAFLARSK
-546 TLAFCRGMMYN
+546 
-557 INRTFV
+557 
-563 RTKIQHSERT
+563 
-573 EQYGRQTES
+573 
-582 A
+582 